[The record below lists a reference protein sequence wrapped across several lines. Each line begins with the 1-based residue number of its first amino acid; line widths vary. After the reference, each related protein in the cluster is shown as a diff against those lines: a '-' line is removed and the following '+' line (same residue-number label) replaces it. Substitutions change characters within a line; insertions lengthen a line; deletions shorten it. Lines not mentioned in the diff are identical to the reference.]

1 MIAVGVAADC
11 SACNSDAVVPE
22 VAAADEVAEV
32 AVVAFATADCIA
44 VVAKESVAAH
54 CVVSV
59 IAAVDKVV
67 AVASDHNI
75 VEVVAAAADTVA
87 TRPAAAGAGAGAVV
101 VAAVFD
107 AAVVEGTAAAAAA
120 GGSNNIATSDY
131 MLGYSASRTAL
142 KLILEMPV
150 EQQIGQATGADMK
163 RHNLVVVH
171 FAYAKP

>member
-44 VVAKESVAAH
+44 VVAKESVAAY

-87 TRPAAAGAGAGAVV
+87 TTPAAAGAGAGAVV

-107 AAVVEGTAAAAAA
+107 AAVVEEGTAAAAA
-120 GGSNNIATSDY
+120 GSNNIATSDY

-171 FAYAKP
+171 FAYAKR